1 MTSAARSKPIIGVTG
16 GIASGKS
23 FVSRTFAELGALVID
38 ADALVHE
45 QYERPEVIET
55 VRGWWGN
62 RVLDSGGK
70 VRRGE
75 IAAIVFD
82 SPRELKR
89 LEDYLYPRL
98 RKARTKLIEKAF
110 ADPAVC
116 AVVLDTPKLFEAGV
130 EKECDATVF
139 VDADR
144 DTRLARVAETRGWSA
159 EELDR
164 REKRQMSLDRK
175 RALADYTVVNHS
187 GTDDLREQVR
197 QVLASVLATF
207 SR

>member
-1 MTSAARSKPIIGVTG
+1 MTSPARSKPIIGVTG

-23 FVSRTFAELGALVID
+23 LVSRTFRELGAYVID
-38 ADALVHE
+38 ADALVHQ
-45 QYERPEVIET
+45 QYELPEVAET
-55 VRGWWGN
+55 VRGWWGD
-62 RVLDSGGK
+62 RVIGEDGK
-70 VRRGE
+70 VDRAE
-75 IAAIVFD
+75 IASIVFQ
-82 SPRELKR
+82 SPEELQR

-98 RKARTKLIEKAF
+98 RAAREKLVEKVAGD
-110 ADPAVC
+110 ASVRAI
-116 AVVLDTPKLFEAGV
+116 VLDTPKLFEAGV

-144 DTRLARVAETRGWSA
+144 KTRLARVAESRGWSP

-164 REKRQMSLDRK
+164 REKRQMPLDRK
-175 RALADYTVVNHS
+175 KALADYTVVNHS
-187 GTDDLREQVR
+187 GTDDLREQVQ